1 MHGNRGDHPRECR
14 QGDRTVDFNR
24 RQLLLG
30 IGAGALAA
38 GVFSLVPG
46 IAFAADEKV
55 DLAELLKPGPLGDQA
70 LGPADAPNT
79 IVEYASLTCT
89 HCKHFHDTT
98 WKPLKE
104 KYIDTG
110 KVRFILRD
118 FPLNPVDTGA
128 YMLAHAA
135 PNDKFYEMVDLLW
148 NNQDKWAFVDDPVP
162 ALFNLV
168 KQVGFTQETFELAL
182 KNQALLDAVN
192 AIRDRGSKDYGV
204 NATPTFFINGVRQ
217 QGALSLEDIEKLLN

>member
-1 MHGNRGDHPRECR
+1 VPR
-14 QGDRTVDFNR
+14 NR
-24 RQLLLG
+24 RQFLAGLG
-30 IGAGALAA
+30 AATLGAGSFALLPAA
-38 GVFSLVPG
+38 
-46 IAFAADEKV
+46 AHAEDKV
-55 DLAELLKPGPLGDQA
+55 DVTELLKPGPLGDQV

-148 NNQDKWAFVDDPVP
+148 DNQDKWAFVDDPVP